1 MALISDFT
9 PMTLEERTRMNEL
22 CAGIQQ
28 AKDYEQFA
36 AMLRELSEL
45 IERKEQRRFPDQPKV
60 VWARNKPW
68 TTMPARVKKIL
79 SSIDGPRR
87 KVEISVPA
95 ADDLFREIRIEN
107 KLMGLDGKPVA
118 LTAGAQL
125 MITLEAEIS
134 GTVPDPN

>member
-1 MALISDFT
+1 MT
-9 PMTLEERTRMNEL
+9 PEERTRMNEL

-28 AKDYEQFA
+28 EKDYENFA
-36 AMLRELSEL
+36 AMLHEMSEL
-45 IERKEQRRFPDQPKV
+45 IERKEQRRFPNQPKV

-68 TTMPARVKKIL
+68 TSVPATANKIL
-79 SSIDGPRR
+79 SSIDGPKR

-107 KLMGLDGKPVA
+107 KLMGLDGKPVT
-118 LTAGAQL
+118 LTAGARL

-134 GTVPDPN
+134 GTVRDPN